1 VLCLFCFI
9 TICPAHNSVWLCLS
23 SCCLMVSNF
32 LYWTWADWT
41 KKLAQGENTN
51 NLFACRKLRLISILD
66 VSIEIDNWQFAG
78 YLSVPKGLDGSTR
91 SSLSE
96 FSGISG
102 ASTRTYV
109 SEASTLVLE
118 TIENGVKKHYLVP
131 LSLAQRSKWR
141 KKGVKLHIF
150 NDHTFVAK
158 HLPG

>member
-1 VLCLFCFI
+1 LKL
-9 TICPAHNSVWLCLS
+9 
-23 SCCLMVSNF
+23 
-32 LYWTWADWT
+32 
-41 KKLAQGENTN
+41 KKLAQGEHN
-51 NLFACRKLRLISILD
+51 NLSARYKLAKFVEFAAQTWR
-66 VSIEIDNWQFAG
+66 EIDQCPFAG

-96 FSGISG
+96 VSGISG